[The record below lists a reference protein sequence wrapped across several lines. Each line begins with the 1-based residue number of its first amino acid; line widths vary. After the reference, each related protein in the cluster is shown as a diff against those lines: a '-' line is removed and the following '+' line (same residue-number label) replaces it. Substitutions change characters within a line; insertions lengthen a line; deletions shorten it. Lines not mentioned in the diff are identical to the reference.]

1 MWIDIIRRLDLDF
14 LHEADE
20 WQQNDNTISKKSTQQ
35 VEIRQNSLVSAVKT
49 NKKHHITTLQRGV
62 WVIFKSSQKPIKW
75 AFASLFF
82 AFWYYNGTKV
92 SCAWIGNCWL
102 GMLAF
107 HRQQISIHIGRTP
120 SIEMQQSVIE
130 MVHSG
135 WHYVLSM
142 RPCDFPLKV
151 FVWRNLSII

>member
-62 WVIFKSSQKPIKW
+62 WVGARNRKPQYLCW
-75 AFASLFF
+75 FE
-82 AFWYYNGTKV
+82 T
-92 SCAWIGNCWL
+92 SCK
-102 GMLAF
+102 
-107 HRQQISIHIGRTP
+107 
-120 SIEMQQSVIE
+120 
-130 MVHSG
+130 MV
-135 WHYVLSM
+135 W
-142 RPCDFPLKV
+142 
-151 FVWRNLSII
+151 